1 MAGEIELS
9 DGNFKKEILDH
20 KGVAVVDFF
29 ATWCG
34 PCKAFAPTF
43 REFAAQAPEGVTVGR
58 ADVDQCPQ
66 AAAQQGIM
74 SVPTIA
80 FFKDGEVVDKL
91 VGSQPK
97 AALLEK
103 VKALAAKA

>member
-1 MAGEIELS
+1 MAGEIELT
-9 DGNFKKEILDH
+9 DGNFEQQILKH

-34 PCKAFAPTF
+34 PCKMFAPTF
-43 REFAAQAPEGVTVGR
+43 REFAAEAPAGVAVGR

-66 AAAQQGIM
+66 AAAQQGVM
-74 SVPTIA
+74 SVPTVA
-80 FFKDGEVVDKL
+80 FFKNGEMVERL
-91 VGSQPK
+91 VGGQSK

-103 VKALAAKA
+103 VKSLSQ

>member
-1 MAGEIELS
+1 MANEIDLTDE
-9 DGNFKKEILDH
+9 NFESEILKHD
-20 KGVAVVDFF
+20 GVAVVDFH

-43 REFAAQAPEGVTVGR
+43 AEFASEAPEGVKAGK

-66 AAAQQGIM
+66 TAAANGVM

-80 FFKDGEVVDKL
+80 FFKGGELVDKL
-91 VGSQPK
+91 VGAQSKSALTEK
-97 AALLEK
+97 AG
-103 VKALAAKA
+103 ALA

>member
-9 DGNFKKEILDH
+9 DENFEQQILKH
-20 KGVAVVDFF
+20 QGVAVVDFF

-34 PCKAFAPTF
+34 PCKAFAPAF
-43 REFAAQAPEGVTVGR
+43 REFAAEAPEGVVVGK

-66 AAAQQGIM
+66 TAAQHGIM

-80 FFKDGEVVDKL
+80 FFKDGEVVDRL
-91 VGSQPK
+91 VGAQRK
-97 AALLEK
+97 AALLDK
-103 VKALAAKA
+103 VKALAAR